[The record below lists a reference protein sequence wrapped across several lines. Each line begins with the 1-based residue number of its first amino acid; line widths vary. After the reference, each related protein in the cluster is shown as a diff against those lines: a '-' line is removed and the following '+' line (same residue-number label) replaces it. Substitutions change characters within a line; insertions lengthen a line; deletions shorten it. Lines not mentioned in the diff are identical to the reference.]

1 VEVGPYRLTID
12 LYQQKWLFVRQLSD

>member
-12 LYQQKWLFVRQLSD
+12 LYQQKWLSVR